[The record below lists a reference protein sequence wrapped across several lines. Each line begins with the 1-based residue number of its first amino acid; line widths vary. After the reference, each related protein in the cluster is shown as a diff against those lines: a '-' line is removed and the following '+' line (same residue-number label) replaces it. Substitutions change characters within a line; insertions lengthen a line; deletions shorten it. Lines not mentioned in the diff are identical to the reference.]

1 MKQFS
6 NSLKV
11 DGFFFLQF
19 DFMIVRSVIERAID
33 KKYYKAVTYLVDFM
47 LNPQN
52 SNESFQK
59 FLMTD
64 LP

>member
-1 MKQFS
+1 
-6 NSLKV
+6 
-11 DGFFFLQF
+11 
-19 DFMIVRSVIERAID
+19 MIVRSVIERAID
-33 KKYYKAVTYLVDFM
+33 KKYYKAATYLVDFM